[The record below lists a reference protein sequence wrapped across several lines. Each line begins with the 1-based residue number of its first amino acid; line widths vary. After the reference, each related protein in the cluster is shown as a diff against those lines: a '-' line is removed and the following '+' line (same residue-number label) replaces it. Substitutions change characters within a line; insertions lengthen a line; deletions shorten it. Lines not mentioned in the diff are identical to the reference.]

1 MVCLKR
7 VDCDVKS
14 KNREVS
20 WIITCTFKRV
30 YIKNT
35 VDTILQDKL
44 LQSKDLNIFVVD
56 NGKSLNEDDFRD
68 PRVKTDFE

>member
-1 MVCLKR
+1 M
-7 VDCDVKS
+7 KS

-20 WIITCTFKRV
+20 WNYHLHLQKV
-30 YIKNT
+30 YINT

-68 PRVKTDFE
+68 PRVKLISK